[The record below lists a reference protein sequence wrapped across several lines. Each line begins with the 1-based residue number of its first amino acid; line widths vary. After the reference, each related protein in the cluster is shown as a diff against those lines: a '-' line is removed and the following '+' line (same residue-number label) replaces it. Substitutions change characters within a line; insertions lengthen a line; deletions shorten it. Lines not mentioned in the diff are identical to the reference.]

1 MTTLIKKTPTF
12 KKTVGIAGY
21 LLIGIISLFL
31 LTYMKTTYAINAS
44 PHPINATQPDG
55 TQIVLRVKGD
65 ERFHWQEDANG
76 YTVLRDQ
83 GRYVYATR
91 GSSGHLV
98 PSDLEVGKASPKA
111 HGLQKRILPSKAIIN
126 QQRASGPAGS
136 SSEGSSGP
144 EQVPPSGD
152 IKNLVVMVRFSDHA
166 NRPLP
171 STADMDVLFNADTP
185 DLKLAPTG
193 SVKAVY
199 LENSY
204 NQMTLNSTI
213 SGWITVSNTEAY
225 YADGAS
231 GTSKLWEALREA
243 LTILDPSVD
252 FNEFD
257 SDNDGF
263 IDAIT
268 FIHSGYGAEWDAN
281 PDHIWS
287 HRWAIQPAWTSAEN
301 VRVFD
306 YHISPGL
313 WGLSGSDIGRI
324 GVIAHETGHFFGLP
338 DLYDTN
344 DGGAGIGSYGMMANS
359 WGFDGSQHYPPH
371 FSPWSKINLGWVIPT
386 LLNAAGTYDLQH
398 AEEIGAVY
406 RVDNGYP
413 NDEYLLIENR
423 QPVGFDARM
432 PQGGLAIW
440 HIDDTADY
448 NTQGY
453 PGQPNWPNNG
463 YHYRVALLQ
472 ADGNYN
478 LEKGHNRGDSDDVWH
493 AGGVHEINETTVPD
507 TDAYQDGI
515 VTSTGNR
522 ISNISVAGLSMSF
535 VFDDGVVHVDTPSA
549 PELTGA
555 VYDGV
560 SNVDLVWLDQSDNED
575 SFIIFRDDIEI
586 DSIAANNT
594 TYQDVNVPAG
604 SYDYIVQ
611 AFNSG
616 GSADSDP
623 LSVEV
628 VLPPIAYASGEST
641 TFGTVAGDYRDT
653 HDNLNSEIL
662 FEVESGGKPSKRTS
676 RLEHIWQ
683 FDNVGPGLVT
693 SLTVFATGTNNS
705 EADNFTFSYSVD
717 SGSNYTQAFT
727 LTADGVGHSMTAE
740 LSNVSNT
747 VLVKVEDTNRDR
759 GNRSLDSVSI
769 QKMFINWTDEVV
781 FTAPSN
787 LIATAVSDTQI
798 DLSWTD
804 GTGESTYTVRNVSE
818 PITDVKTDIPPNT
831 TTTSISELAASTTYS
846 YEVCGVSVLS
856 ILECSNEAAASTF
869 SEPAEADITL
879 TVSTYKVKGVN
890 HADLS
895 VTGVTS
901 YNVFVYDE
909 QIALNVIG
917 VYTDNTGQK
926 GGMSRSYKACD
937 SNDDNVCSDVV
948 TVTW

>member
-683 FDNVGPGLVT
+683 FRPW
-693 SLTVFATGTNNS
+693 SS
-705 EADNFTFSYSVD
+705 
-717 SGSNYTQAFT
+717 
-727 LTADGVGHSMTAE
+727 H
-740 LSNVSNT
+740 
-747 VLVKVEDTNRDR
+747 
-759 GNRSLDSVSI
+759 
-769 QKMFINWTDEVV
+769 
-781 FTAPSN
+781 
-787 LIATAVSDTQI
+787 
-798 DLSWTD
+798 
-804 GTGESTYTVRNVSE
+804 
-818 PITDVKTDIPPNT
+818 
-831 TTTSISELAASTTYS
+831 
-846 YEVCGVSVLS
+846 
-856 ILECSNEAAASTF
+856 
-869 SEPAEADITL
+869 
-879 TVSTYKVKGVN
+879 
-890 HADLS
+890 
-895 VTGVTS
+895 
-901 YNVFVYDE
+901 
-909 QIALNVIG
+909 
-917 VYTDNTGQK
+917 
-926 GGMSRSYKACD
+926 
-937 SNDDNVCSDVV
+937 
-948 TVTW
+948 